1 MERRA
6 DRDFTLKP
14 IKLQYEMQPRL
25 EKPITQ
31 QSLQGDLSLWGSL
44 WYGMIRY
51 AGEKDC
57 KGNGKLR
64 GLGSVIFG
72 NETTKSCTPHQ
83 PAHLRFCSSS
93 VKSPNRM
100 KLRASGRPSI
110 VSKSRPH
117 PSASSSSLLLLFTL
131 APHET
136 CLFTLLPSFAFF
148 SGPLPRPFLTPSIY
162 TSHLPCPTSRY
173 LTVSFHHL
181 PCCRPSAV
189 TSA

>member
-1 MERRA
+1 
-6 DRDFTLKP
+6 
-14 IKLQYEMQPRL
+14 MQPRL

-100 KLRASGRPSI
+100 KLRASGRRQLSQSLVRIRQPL
-110 VSKSRPH
+110 PL
-117 PSASSSSLLLLFTL
+117 PSSSSSPSLLTKLVSSPYFPLSPSFLVLFHALSLLLLSIL
-131 APHET
+131 PT
-136 CLFTLLPSFAFF
+136 CLVQPHV
-148 SGPLPRPFLTPSIY
+148 
-162 TSHLPCPTSRY
+162 TSLSLFITC
-173 LTVSFHHL
+173 LAVDL
-181 PCCRPSAV
+181 RPSHPPSQHQ
-189 TSA
+189 TTYRCF